1 MTYSLFFAVTFG
13 MTSVTMFYYTNV
25 MKGLFKDYEEVTTV
39 TKFWDVSIKVLTI
52 TTLISRSICFGV
64 LIHIFTYSKF
74 MEGPLLK
81 GLYWEYAYNAG
92 TPRTICPGG
101 EEARALGP
109 CPLAPSDRNILYENR
124 LLGLPRYSI
133 DQNTISR
140 NKIGI
145 IRILVR

>member
-1 MTYSLFFAVTFG
+1 
-13 MTSVTMFYYTNV
+13 
-25 MKGLFKDYEEVTTV
+25 
-39 TKFWDVSIKVLTI
+39 
-52 TTLISRSICFGV
+52 
-64 LIHIFTYSKF
+64 

-124 LLGLPRYSI
+124 LLGLPRYFI
-133 DQNTISR
+133 YQNTIFLT
-140 NKIGI
+140 NLVFF
-145 IRILVR
+145 RILVR

>member
-1 MTYSLFFAVTFG
+1 
-13 MTSVTMFYYTNV
+13 
-25 MKGLFKDYEEVTTV
+25 
-39 TKFWDVSIKVLTI
+39 
-52 TTLISRSICFGV
+52 
-64 LIHIFTYSKF
+64 

-124 LLGLPRYSI
+124 LLGLPRFSI
-133 DQNTISR
+133 DQNTIIFD
-140 NKIGI
+140 KFGI
-145 IRILVR
+145 ILGYSFVEKSYPNLKFSEFDN

>member
-1 MTYSLFFAVTFG
+1 
-13 MTSVTMFYYTNV
+13 
-25 MKGLFKDYEEVTTV
+25 
-39 TKFWDVSIKVLTI
+39 
-52 TTLISRSICFGV
+52 
-64 LIHIFTYSKF
+64 

-133 DQNTISR
+133 DQNTNIF
-140 NKIGI
+140 NKFGI
-145 IRILVR
+145 IYYLCRIFVR

>member
-1 MTYSLFFAVTFG
+1 
-13 MTSVTMFYYTNV
+13 
-25 MKGLFKDYEEVTTV
+25 
-39 TKFWDVSIKVLTI
+39 
-52 TTLISRSICFGV
+52 
-64 LIHIFTYSKF
+64 

-133 DQNTISR
+133 DQNTNIF
-140 NKIGI
+140 NKLFTNVGYSFVEKSN
-145 IRILVR
+145 LNLKFSEFDS

>member
-1 MTYSLFFAVTFG
+1 
-13 MTSVTMFYYTNV
+13 
-25 MKGLFKDYEEVTTV
+25 
-39 TKFWDVSIKVLTI
+39 
-52 TTLISRSICFGV
+52 
-64 LIHIFTYSKF
+64 

-133 DQNTISR
+133 DQHTIIFKNFYSFVEKS
-140 NKIGI
+140 NPNLKFSEFGS
-145 IRILVR
+145 

>member
-1 MTYSLFFAVTFG
+1 
-13 MTSVTMFYYTNV
+13 
-25 MKGLFKDYEEVTTV
+25 
-39 TKFWDVSIKVLTI
+39 
-52 TTLISRSICFGV
+52 
-64 LIHIFTYSKF
+64 

-133 DQNTISR
+133 DQNIIIF

-145 IRILVR
+145 IGYSFLEMSNPNLKFSGFDS

>member
-1 MTYSLFFAVTFG
+1 
-13 MTSVTMFYYTNV
+13 
-25 MKGLFKDYEEVTTV
+25 
-39 TKFWDVSIKVLTI
+39 
-52 TTLISRSICFGV
+52 
-64 LIHIFTYSKF
+64 

-133 DQNTISR
+133 DQNTIIFL
-140 NKIGI
+140 KFCIIGYSF
-145 IRILVR
+145 VEKSDKNTKFSEFDS

>member
-1 MTYSLFFAVTFG
+1 
-13 MTSVTMFYYTNV
+13 
-25 MKGLFKDYEEVTTV
+25 
-39 TKFWDVSIKVLTI
+39 
-52 TTLISRSICFGV
+52 
-64 LIHIFTYSKF
+64 

-124 LLGLPRYSI
+124 LLGLPRYFI
-133 DQNTISR
+133 DQNAIFFNKFGIKDISSLKSQI
-140 NKIGI
+140 KIQN
-145 IRILVR
+145 LQNSTVKS

>member
-1 MTYSLFFAVTFG
+1 
-13 MTSVTMFYYTNV
+13 
-25 MKGLFKDYEEVTTV
+25 
-39 TKFWDVSIKVLTI
+39 
-52 TTLISRSICFGV
+52 
-64 LIHIFTYSKF
+64 

-124 LLGLPRYSI
+124 LLGLPR
-133 DQNTISR
+133 
-140 NKIGI
+140 
-145 IRILVR
+145 